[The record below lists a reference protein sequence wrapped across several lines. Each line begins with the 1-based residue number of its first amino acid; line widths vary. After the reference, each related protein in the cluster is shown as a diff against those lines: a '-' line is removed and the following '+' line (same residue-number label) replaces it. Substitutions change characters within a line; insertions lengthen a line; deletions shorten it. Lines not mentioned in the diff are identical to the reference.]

1 MSAHMALDSSTKAF
15 VSDSFAE
22 AGLHFDDFDL
32 GDTSEYLMDDD
43 LWFLNIP
50 PLDVNGQLPPG
61 I

>member
-1 MSAHMALDSSTKAF
+1 VALPSSTKAF
-15 VSDSFAE
+15 VPDPLAE
-22 AGLHFDDFDL
+22 AVLHFDNFDF

-50 PLDVNGQLPPG
+50 PLDITGQLPSE